1 MKKKKEYI
9 SIIITNFNKEKYI
22 EKSLQSI
29 TSQNYKNYEIIVFDD
44 CSTDNSIN
52 LIKKFKKIKL
62 IKNNKKKFITGPLN
76 QINGIL
82 KAFSICK
89 GNLICLLD
97 SDDRFEKNK
106 LKEIN
111 NFFFKNSSIDFV
123 VNFPQKKSNFN
134 LKRIHV
140 DNSIWPSIFP
150 TSCISFR
157 RSFFIKFKKK
167 LISEGFPNLEID
179 ARLIIYAYH
188 ISLNK
193 KITIM
198 SKKLTKYVKS
208 HNNISSYYSK
218 FSINWWRKRKEAFDY
233 LRYILKT
240 KNKNFIRSL
249 DYFVTNMIYL
259 LTLFKK
265 N

>member
-1 MKKKKEYI
+1 MKKKKENI

-29 TSQNYKNYEIIVFDD
+29 ISQNYNNYEIIIFDD

-52 LIKKFKKIKL
+52 LIKKYKKIKL
-62 IKNNKKKFITGPLN
+62 IKNKKKKFIAGPLN

-89 GNLICLLD
+89 GKLICLLD
-97 SDDRFEKNK
+97 SDDGFEKNK

-111 NFFFKNSSIDFV
+111 DFFFKNSTVDFV

-167 LISEGFPNLEID
+167 LISKNFPNLEID
-179 ARLIIYAYH
+179 ARLMIYAYH
-188 ISLNK
+188 FSHNK
-193 KITIM
+193 KVTIM
-198 SKKLTKYVKS
+198 NKKLTKYVKS
-208 HNNISSYYSK
+208 NNSISSNYSK
-218 FSINWWRKRKEAFDY
+218 FSINWWHKRKEAFDY

-249 DYFVTNMIYL
+249 DYFITNMIYL

>member
-22 EKSLQSI
+22 VKSIESVVN
-29 TSQNYKNYEIIVFDD
+29 QNYSNFEIVVFDD

-62 IKNNKKKFITGPLN
+62 IKNHKKKFVSGPLN
-76 QINGIL
+76 QVYGIS
-82 KAFSICK
+82 KAFNVCK
-89 GNLICLLD
+89 GELICLLD

-111 NFFFKNSSIDFV
+111 DFFLKNTLINFV
-123 VNFPQKKSNFN
+123 VNFPQKRSNFN
-134 LKRIHV
+134 LKRVQV

-167 LISEGFPNLEID
+167 LISKNFPNLEID
-179 ARLIIYAYH
+179 ARLMIYAYH

-193 KITIM
+193 KITILN
-198 SKKLTKYVKS
+198 KKLTKYIKS

-218 FSINWWRKRKEAFDY
+218 FSINWWCKRKEAFDY
-233 LRYILKT
+233 LRYVLKT
-240 KNKNFIRSL
+240 KNKNFVRSL

-259 LTLFKK
+259 LIPIKK